1 MPLVDREPIPL
12 NSVPEW
18 VENTQLYS
26 ILFLEVVSRPAQ
38 VIYRKLHFF
47 MLINKM
53 SLNTTGTK

>member
-26 ILFLEVVSRPAQ
+26 ILLLEVFSRPAQ
-38 VIYRKLHFF
+38 LIYRWLFSAAAR
-47 MLINKM
+47 I
-53 SLNTTGTK
+53 S